1 MPEPKKNHELFVS
14 IPFQLIF
21 IVLSMIILFG
31 TYHHK
36 LRSFDPVDPTVA
48 LNDYNPVSLAKFGNF
63 YTKILTGLAIE
74 QYEAFDVINNNFII
88 VGTLWFLADPSIVN
102 LETLNKFS
110 FHRGTLLS
118 VSEPTISLERK
129 KLLVQYRIRLQ
140 FSASL
145 SYTYFPLD
153 EHKVSLRLTNTF
165 LNPEEVIFASEHR
178 YFNITANAQPFGWT
192 MLDRYVRYG
201 YRKLSFDSV
210 AHADHERSNYDPCI
224 DFFIDIKRTSYRYI
238 ISIIFPMLTFFY
250 LSLFGFSTS
259 GSSQFYLPTVGLTA
273 LISFRFIIDRLSPAV
288 GYFMLSDYLFFIF
301 LAAIFIAFVFLLLD
315 GFSQGIRLWY
325 RKIFIVVLHSL
336 VIMLNIYFVI

>member
-1 MPEPKKNHELFVS
+1 MSASKKPQLFVS
-14 IPFQLIF
+14 IPFQL
-21 IVLSMIILFG
+21 VLIALSITILSG
-31 TYHHK
+31 IYLHK
-36 LRSFDPVDPTVA
+36 LRNFDPVDPIEI
-48 LNDYNPVSLAKFGNF
+48 LNDYNPISLARFGDF

-74 QYEAFDVINNNFII
+74 QYETFDVINNNFVI
-88 VGTLWFLADPSIVN
+88 VGTLWFLADPSIIN
-102 LETLNKFS
+102 LERLNKFS
-110 FHRGTLLS
+110 FQRGTLLS
-118 VSEPTISLERK
+118 VSEPIISLEKK

-140 FSASL
+140 FSTPL

-153 EHKVSLRLTNTF
+153 EHRVTLRLTNIF
-165 LNPEEVIFASEHR
+165 LDPEEIIFVSEHR

-201 YRKLSFDSV
+201 YRKISFDSV
-210 AHADHERSNYDPCI
+210 EHTDHERSNYDPCI
-224 DFFIDIKRTSYRYI
+224 DFFIDFTRTSYRYI

-259 GSSQFYLPTVGLTA
+259 SSSQFYLPTVGLTA

-315 GFSQGIRLWY
+315 EFSQGIGLLY
-325 RKIFIVVLHSL
+325 RKTFIVVLHL
-336 VIMLNIYFVI
+336 LIIMLNIYFVI

>member
-1 MPEPKKNHELFVS
+1 MPAQKKNLTQFVS
-14 IPFQLIF
+14 IPFQLIL
-21 IVLSMIILFG
+21 IAASIIILFG
-31 TYHHK
+31 IYRHK
-36 LRSFDPVDPTVA
+36 LRNFNPVDPLVA
-48 LNDYNPVSLAKFGNF
+48 LKDYNPVSLAKFGDF

-74 QYEAFDVINNNFII
+74 QYEAFDVINNNFVI
-88 VGTLWFLADPSIVN
+88 VGTLWFLADPSIIN
-102 LETLNKFS
+102 LETLGKFS

-118 VSEPTISLERK
+118 VSVPTISLEQK

-140 FSASL
+140 FSAPL

-153 EHKVSLRLTNTF
+153 EHKLSLRLSNTF
-165 LNPEEVIFASEHR
+165 LNPEEAILVSEHR
-178 YFNITANAQPFGWT
+178 YFNIIANAEPFGWA

-201 YRKLSFDSV
+201 YRILSFDSV
-210 AHADHERSNYDPCI
+210 ENTDHERSNDDPCI
-224 DFFIDIKRTSYRYI
+224 DFFIDIKRDSYRYI

-273 LISFRFIIDRLSPAV
+273 LISFRFIIDRLSPTV

-315 GFSQGIRLWY
+315 EFVHGIQLMY
-325 RKIFIVVLHSL
+325 RKLFIIALHGMVIIF
-336 VIMLNIYFVI
+336 NIYFVM